1 MTKENNL
8 EEMSRTIL
16 AGVASGDVIL
26 EASHSQ
32 PISHIYRSKPKP
44 RKAHIRKKEKERL
57 LQPSPIPSDADLID
71 LRGRDFPSS
80 LGVPK
85 KVSLLNVV
93 RVYDQ
98 VISLRQE
105 VAELK
110 EMIKELK
117 LHTVPSFRRQDD

>member
-1 MTKENNL
+1 MTEENNL

-16 AGVASGDVIL
+16 AGVTSGDVIL

-32 PISHIYRSKPKP
+32 PLHQIYRSKPKP

-57 LQPSPIPSDADLID
+57 LQPTPIPSNADLID
-71 LRGRDFPSS
+71 LRGRDFPA

-85 KVSLLNVV
+85 KASPLNVI

-98 VISLRQE
+98 VISLRQD

-110 EMIKELK
+110 EMIRELK
-117 LHTVPSFRRQDD
+117 ETG

>member
-1 MTKENNL
+1 
-8 EEMSRTIL
+8 
-16 AGVASGDVIL
+16 
-26 EASHSQ
+26 
-32 PISHIYRSKPKP
+32 
-44 RKAHIRKKEKERL
+44 
-57 LQPSPIPSDADLID
+57 LID

-85 KVSLLNVV
+85 EVSPLNVI

-110 EMIKELK
+110 EMIRELK
-117 LHTVPSFRRQDD
+117 ETR

>member
-1 MTKENNL
+1 MTEENNL
-8 EEMSRTIL
+8 EERSRTIL

-32 PISHIYRSKPKP
+32 PLHQIYRSKPKP

-57 LQPSPIPSDADLID
+57 LQPSPIPSNADLID

-85 KVSLLNVV
+85 EVSPLNVI

-117 LHTVPSFRRQDD
+117 ETR

>member
-1 MTKENNL
+1 MTEENNL

-26 EASHSQ
+26 ESHSQ
-32 PISHIYRSKPKP
+32 PISQIYRSKPKP

-85 KVSLLNVV
+85 EVSPLNVI

-117 LHTVPSFRRQDD
+117 ETR